1 MTDLSKDGSTNPN
14 DQERFKGVSLAA
26 RKCELVQNLQGFKK
40 AKHRIPE
47 EITTRTQTF
56 VGGLGADQIR
66 EDLDRVFASLRSAF
80 RFKRTQLQTH
90 ETDDGAGSIT
100 TPFFRY
106 TSCVYQN
113 PANASEVIWQRD
125 ISDVTEPGK
134 LLSSN
139 FAEAFGEV
147 FDTVEFVPNSAI
159 DLERLVDV
167 VEEIDDDRVTLE
179 YDRNLTYCEIA
190 IEGTTAK
197 IHVTK
202 EAFRIVHPEPTDPRV
217 LVSSFFEVQDA
228 LVDFS
233 SLT

>member
-1 MTDLSKDGSTNPN
+1 MNELSKDGHSDPN
-14 DQERFKGVSLAA
+14 DKDRFKGVSLAA

-40 AKHRIPE
+40 AKHRIPDE
-47 EITTRTQTF
+47 VNARTQTF
-56 VGGLGADQIR
+56 VGGLGKTQVR

-80 RFKRTQLQTH
+80 RFKRTQLQTT

-113 PANASEVIWQRD
+113 PNDASEVIWQRD
-125 ISDVTEPGK
+125 ISDVTEPEQI
-134 LLSSN
+134 LTED
-139 FAEAFGEV
+139 FADVFGEF
-147 FDTVEFVPNSAI
+147 FDTVEFVPESQI

-167 VEEIDDDRVTLE
+167 VEEIDDQRVTLE

-190 IEGTTAK
+190 IEGTAAK
-197 IHVTK
+197 IHVTV
-202 EAFRIVHPEPTDPRV
+202 ESFRIVHPEPTDPRV
-217 LVSSFFEVQDA
+217 LVSSFFEVQEA